1 MPLIALPGSP
11 EKKQASRDAQKVL
24 RLLARQLKPLGFLRT
39 KPTFFT
45 RQSEHGLEFIHV
57 HKFTFAPSFRVH
69 FGFRVR
75 SEDFPAAHLNGPSSD
90 DIRDPVRP
98 DHRKYVFDYETDEAS
113 WESCAQAMYGFAANE
128 GLAWFASMSD
138 PVFLLSSASPL
149 SPTAK
154 TALRR
159 EIEDPS
165 KSVVSEA
172 TRLVLNAA

>member
-1 MPLIALPGSP
+1 MHQIALPGSP

-24 RLLARQLKPLGFLRT
+24 RILARRLKPLGFLRT

-45 RQSEHGLEFIHV
+45 KRSEHGLEFVHV
-57 HKFTFAPSFRVH
+57 HKFTFGPSFRVH

-75 SEDFPAAHLNGPSSD
+75 SEEFPAAHLNGPSSD
-90 DIRDPVRP
+90 DFREPVRP
-98 DHRKYVFDYETDEAS
+98 DHRKYVLDYGTEEAS
-113 WESCAQAMYGFAANE
+113 WESCAQAMYECTAQE

-154 TALRR
+154 VALRR

-165 KSVVSEA
+165 ESVVSEA
-172 TRLVLNAA
+172 TRLALNAA